1 MQNTNPKTK
10 RILFD
15 CERMKYP
22 HTGLYHFCLQLGQA
36 LLRNMDGTKIKM
48 SFYMP
53 DKSGKL
59 FGSKASYISQN
70 SFHKLLFPS
79 VKMFD
84 IWHASYQGSRYVPSD
99 NNIKKVLTIHDLNFL
114 YEHETRT
121 EKIKRSLKKIQTD
134 INRADKICTISQ
146 YVKNDVQEHL
156 NVKDKEIE
164 VIYNGCNITDIENPQ
179 LPAEPPGQPFI
190 FTLGTIMHKKNF
202 HVLPALLRNNK
213 LQLLIAG
220 IIQQQEYQ
228 NKIKEEAAKHGVAD
242 RVIFTGSV
250 SDNDKKW
257 YLQNCE
263 AFVFPSIAE
272 GFGLPVIEAM
282 AFGKP
287 VFLSTATSLP
297 EIGGEVA
304 YYFRSFDA
312 DDMQQTFRKGMEHYN
327 AYNPAEAIIKR
338 ALSFNWDNAAKK
350 YLSLYK
356 LLCS

>member
-1 MQNTNPKTK
+1 MHKNNSRIK

-36 LLRNMDGTKIKM
+36 LINNIDGAKTKM

-53 DKSGKL
+53 DKSGKP
-59 FGSKASYISQN
+59 FGNQASYISQN

-114 YEHETRT
+114 YEHETRA
-121 EKIKRSLKKIQTD
+121 EKIRRSLKNIQAD
-134 INRADKICTISQ
+134 IDRSDKICTISH
-146 YVKNDVQEHL
+146 YVKNDVHKYL
-156 NVKDKEIE
+156 NAKGKEIE
-164 VIYNGCNITDIENPQ
+164 VIYNGCNITNTGNLQ
-179 LPAEPPGQPFI
+179 LPAEQPAQPFI

-213 LQLLIAG
+213 MHLLIAG

-297 EIGGEVA
+297 EIGGDLA
-304 YYFRSFDA
+304 YYFQSFDA
-312 DDMQQTFRKGMEHYN
+312 DDMQQTFKNGMEHYN
-327 AYNPAEAIIKR
+327 KYNPAEAIIER
-338 ALSFNWDNAAKK
+338 ALSFNWNTAAKK
-350 YLSLYK
+350 YLSVYKSLY
-356 LLCS
+356 S